1 MHIEMDEDSQ
11 PIELTAERREIQR
24 SFPRSRIWV
33 AVIAFAA
40 AGGFTWYAYHQATK
54 VGEQG
59 VAPLI
64 KAEDG
69 PSRVKP
75 DEPGGAPE
83 PQDSGV
89 YERMANDQPAAP
101 KAESLLPPPEAPVAH
116 PATTAEAK
124 SMAAVAPA
132 AGQTTAPIPA
142 PLPSAKPAEAA
153 PPPSAMKSAETP
165 PSPSKPVETAAKPTD
180 MSAKSTAAAPAEAK
194 PAEEPKPTEA
204 KATESGSEAT
214 ESKAPASGSYRV
226 QLAALRSQDA
236 ADNEWKKL
244 QKAHPDLL
252 SNLSVTVVKVD
263 LTGKGTYFRVQAG
276 ALSEAAAKQLCSQLK
291 QRKAE
296 CIVVKS

>member
-33 AVIAFAA
+33 AAIAFAA
-40 AGGFTWYAYHQATK
+40 AGAFTWYAYHQATK
-54 VGEQG
+54 AGEQG

-89 YERMANDQPAAP
+89 YERMASDQPAAP
-101 KAESLLPPPEAPVAH
+101 KAESLLPPPETPVAH
-116 PATTAEAK
+116 PATTAETK

-132 AGQTTAPIPA
+132 AGETTVPIPA
-142 PLPSAKPAEAA
+142 PPAPAAAKPAEQSQ
-153 PPPSAMKSAETP
+153 PPAMKSAETP
-165 PSPSKPVETAAKPTD
+165 AAASSSAKPVETAAKPTD
-180 MSAKSTAAAPAEAK
+180 MSAKSVESNPAEAK
-194 PAEEPKPTEA
+194 PAEEA
-204 KATESGSEAT
+204 KATESGAT
-214 ESKAPASGSYRV
+214 ESKAAAGSYRV

-236 ADNEWKKL
+236 ADGQWKKL
-244 QKAHPDLL
+244 QKTYPDLL
-252 SNLSVTVVKVD
+252 SSLSVTVVKVD
-263 LTGKGTYFRVQAG
+263 LTGKGTFFRVQAG
-276 ALSEAAAKQLCSQLK
+276 ALSESAAKELCSQLK

>member
-33 AVIAFAA
+33 AAIAFAA
-40 AGGFTWYAYHQATK
+40 AGAFTWYAYHQATK
-54 VGEQG
+54 AGEQG

-89 YERMANDQPAAP
+89 YERMASDQPAAP
-101 KAESLLPPPEAPVAH
+101 KAESLLPPPETPVAH

-132 AGQTTAPIPA
+132 AGETTAPIPA
-142 PLPSAKPAEAA
+142 P
-153 PPPSAMKSAETP
+153 
-165 PSPSKPVETAAKPTD
+165 PSPAAAKPVEHQCRLP
-180 MSAKSTAAAPAEAK
+180 P
-194 PAEEPKPTEA
+194 
-204 KATESGSEAT
+204 
-214 ESKAPASGSYRV
+214 
-226 QLAALRSQDA
+226 
-236 ADNEWKKL
+236 
-244 QKAHPDLL
+244 
-252 SNLSVTVVKVD
+252 
-263 LTGKGTYFRVQAG
+263 
-276 ALSEAAAKQLCSQLK
+276 
-291 QRKAE
+291 
-296 CIVVKS
+296 

>member
-33 AVIAFAA
+33 AAIAFAA
-40 AGGFTWYAYHQATK
+40 AGAFTWYAYHQATK
-54 VGEQG
+54 AGEQG

-83 PQDSGV
+83 PQDSAV
-89 YERMANDQPAAP
+89 YERLASDQPAAP
-101 KAESLLPPPEAPVAH
+101 KAESLLPPPETPVAH
-116 PATTAEAK
+116 PAITAEAK
-124 SMAAVAPA
+124 SMAAIAPA
-132 AGQTTAPIPA
+132 AGETTAPIPA
-142 PLPSAKPAEAA
+142 PPASAVAKPAEQ
-153 PPPSAMKSAETP
+153 SR
-165 PSPSKPVETAAKPTD
+165 SPAKPVETAAKPSD
-180 MSAKSTAAAPAEAK
+180 MSAKSIESNPAEAK

-204 KATESGSEAT
+204 MATESGST
-214 ESKAPASGSYRV
+214 ESKAAAAGSYRV

-236 ADNEWKKL
+236 ADGEWKKL
-244 QKAHPDLL
+244 QKTYADLL
-252 SNLSVTVVKVD
+252 SSLSVTVVKVD
-263 LTGKGTYFRVQAG
+263 LTGKGTFFRVQAG
-276 ALSEAAAKQLCSQLK
+276 ALTESAAKELCSQLK

>member
-1 MHIEMDEDSQ
+1 MHIEIDEDSQ

-33 AVIAFAA
+33 AAIAFAA
-40 AGGFTWYAYHQATK
+40 AGAFTWYAYHQATK
-54 VGEQG
+54 AGEQG

-89 YERMANDQPAAP
+89 YERMASDQPSAP
-101 KAESLLPPPEAPVAH
+101 KAESLLPPPETPVAH

-132 AGQTTAPIPA
+132 AGETTAPIPA
-142 PLPSAKPAEAA
+142 PPAPAAAKPAEQS
-153 PPPSAMKSAETP
+153 PPPAMKSVEVPA
-165 PSPSKPVETAAKPTD
+165 PSSAKPVETAAKPTD
-180 MSAKSTAAAPAEAK
+180 MPAEAK

-204 KATESGSEAT
+204 KATESGST
-214 ESKAPASGSYRV
+214 ESKSAASGSYRV

-236 ADNEWKKL
+236 ADGQWKKL
-244 QKAHPDLL
+244 QRTYPDLL
-252 SNLSVTVVKVD
+252 SSLSVTVVKVD
-263 LTGKGTYFRVQAG
+263 LTGKGTFFRLQAG
-276 ALSEAAAKQLCSQLK
+276 ALSESAAKELCSQLK
-291 QRKAE
+291 KRKAE